1 MLACLE
7 WLLLEVQHVPMV
19 FSNLS
24 NPSQMQITL
33 DLVLDLVLGLV
44 LGLALALDLVV
55 PTLDNTAL
63 NQASLLFVP
72 VLLCPVPHLEVMAQ
86 LTPHHLFVSMR

>member
-1 MLACLE
+1 MLDCLE

-24 NPSQMQITL
+24 NPSQMQIILGLVL
-33 DLVLDLVLGLV
+33 DLVLDLA
-44 LGLALALDLVV
+44 LALVLDLVV

-72 VLLCPVPHLEVMAQ
+72 VLFCRVPLPHLEVMAQ
-86 LTPHHLFVSMR
+86 LTPHPQFVSMR

>member
-1 MLACLE
+1 
-7 WLLLEVQHVPMV
+7 MV

-33 DLVLDLVLGLV
+33 DLVLGLVLDLVLGLV
-44 LGLALALDLVV
+44 LDLALVLVLDH
-55 PTLDNTAL
+55 TALDNTAL

-72 VLLCPVPHLEVMAQ
+72 VLFCLVPHLEVMAR

>member
-1 MLACLE
+1 
-7 WLLLEVQHVPMV
+7 MV

-33 DLVLDLVLGLV
+33 DLVLVLGLD
-44 LGLALALDLVV
+44 LDLAPDLVLDLVV
-55 PTLDNTAL
+55 PTLLDNTAL

-72 VLLCPVPHLEVMAQ
+72 VLLCLHPHLVEVMAQ